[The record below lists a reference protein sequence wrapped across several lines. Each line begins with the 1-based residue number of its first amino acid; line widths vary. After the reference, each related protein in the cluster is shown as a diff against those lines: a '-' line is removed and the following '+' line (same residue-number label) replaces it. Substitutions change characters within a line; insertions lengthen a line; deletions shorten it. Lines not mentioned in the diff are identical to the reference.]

1 MGKLDEATRQALNQA
16 GIDAMVAAGISQA
29 SIVASPSPS
38 LASSVLTA
46 GVGFDTVRL
55 YAAGRPECPIW
66 RADARR
72 GDDEPHHSHCDR
84 AAVSALGPVLR
95 RIPKGAK

>member
-1 MGKLDEATRQALNQA
+1 MSVTAEATRQALDQT
-16 GIDAMVAAGISQA
+16 GIDAMVAAGIQRG
-29 SIVASPSPS
+29 SIAVSPATL

-46 GVGFDTVRL
+46 SVGFDTVRL
-55 YAAGRPECPIW
+55 YAVGRPECPIW

-72 GDDEPHHSHCDR
+72 GDGVPHHSHCDR
-84 AAVSALGPVLR
+84 TAVSALGPVLR